1 MSLQIDGRQVWPNDK
16 DGFFSMSAGDE
27 VGMGTDH
34 SLHCGTATITLF
46 DAEDIGGADHL
57 GAEIFRDNE
66 PLGDQVRE
74 FHGQHGSIYQ
84 LTYHVIQPDVLTKK
98 FEASHSFLDP
108 VALGGSAAQAQV
120 SHEARA
126 KGIAKFF
133 AATRPLSEVHGPA
146 NENMAI
152 ALLAHFAAAAAD
164 PNFAFD
170 GVVSRIEA
178 PLALLRL
185 ERNGKVGTQLSN
197 GEYDFTLKGLMTIA
211 HRYGHLLD
219 VAGSQPGSGVRF
231 ILDQLVPVGFSGG
244 HDPSIEVFRLLP
256 ETSQL
261 PGFVNVRAPE
271 TENHLLMIETSRYLV
286 NQLLNKPIDGPGSD
300 DQKSL
305 TDWLL
310 KDLQTIAQHDF
321 LEFSARPYARMSLHA
336 LLNLYEFASEPRLRT
351 AAQNILD
358 YTFTKCAL
366 SANRGRR
373 VNPYRRHQNRIIH
386 AANFTNDLYAD
397 ECDLVTSFFLAYTG
411 MTDEQGAPARFP
423 DTKVYEA
430 LIAATSTYRPPA
442 VAYQL
447 ALDRDVPPHLHRF
460 YHGTRPQL
468 PKSGETADAGIEI
481 YYRSPSFMI
490 SAGGCFLNSGYGSDE
505 VEFNTGIGFIDKIK
519 KAWIETS
526 RAQATTLI
534 PTGVPALRFSDCIRF
549 DPYPD
554 PAINPEFKD
563 AADNVL
569 VFHTTAVNMGVNRGI
584 AAGGNLR
591 PAPHKVVLEHSMSES
606 LALACHHGGLYAAWK
621 ADNDETLSVAKVMTT
636 TAMGMDGVE
645 GVEGVVTLDGT
656 FTSDAAPALAS
667 HNGRLWL
674 AWRGSGN
681 EQLNLAFSDDDG
693 VCFHGIH
700 TFLDTS
706 DYAPALVSHGGRLYL
721 AWTGL
726 DNRLNIAKVALFG
739 SSAGAFGIEGLED
752 PVVLEESS
760 ERGPAL
766 ADHNDRLWLAWRG
779 RQSKSG
785 DEQLNLAFSDDHG
798 ATFQGTHTFDDT
810 STHAPAL
817 ASHKGRLYLAWKG
830 LDIGKL
836 NLARVTLIG
845 NTAGA
850 FGIEGL
856 EGKITFPEGTRD
868 APALVSHDDGS
879 HDNRLCLAR
888 NGPGDNPT
896 ELTYGRPHFRVSR
909 DGSFITEGPWRFLDL
924 GKFGF
929 YVAVYW
935 TPPTGQLPSLTQ
947 PLSNLAIVY
956 ATESAGSNFDTFK
969 ATLQNLNSNLPA
981 RFEYG
986 KSYEFHTPDGG
997 RFSCSFS
1004 LEDSTD
1010 KYSERVVDLDAP
1022 INNLATLPLVHGE
1035 YMRATDHVPDH
1046 VGRIEIWAPG
1056 HTDVPALVLDHQE
1069 PAKPERIDNE
1079 ASWPQLQRELTQAA
1093 LDFAAAMSNRSRNL
1107 ATELDMVGAAL
1118 AALDS
1123 VSGLERVTA
1132 PADLLLPLAR
1142 TRAANAH
1149 DATFRFLAIHD
1160 TITAV
1165 RLFPIAVDGYSDWAA
1180 QDRSSVLNIAD
1191 LLMSLSSNLA
1201 DKLLFAEA
1209 VTPARTALDVLEHFT
1224 ARTEEAAR
1232 AEETRARATF
1242 TLAFRLNAA
1251 GHPEE
1256 ALPIA
1261 EEALRLYRRLAE
1273 HDPSQAKFV
1282 DTVQQLVDS
1291 LRPPSG

>member
-1 MSLQIDGRQVWPNDK
+1 MTDSLDWH
-16 DGFFSMSAGDE
+16 F
-27 VGMGTDH
+27 
-34 SLHCGTATITLF
+34 L
-46 DAEDIGGADHL
+46 
-57 GAEIFRDNE
+57 
-66 PLGDQVRE
+66 
-74 FHGQHGSIYQ
+74 
-84 LTYHVIQPDVLTKK
+84 
-98 FEASHSFLDP
+98 LDP

-133 AATRPLSEVHGPA
+133 AATRPLDQVHGPA
-146 NENMAI
+146 NEDNVV
-152 ALLAHFAAAAAD
+152 ALLAHFAAADAD
-164 PNFAFD
+164 PNFTVD
-170 GVVSRIEA
+170 GVVSRLEA
-178 PLALLRL
+178 PQALLRL
-185 ERNGKVGTQLSN
+185 ELDGHVGSGPLGKGN
-197 GEYDFTLKGLMTIA
+197 YDFALRGLMTIA
-211 HRYGHLLD
+211 HRYGQLLD
-219 VAGSQPGSGVRF
+219 VPGSQPRSGVRF
-231 ILDQLVPVGFSGG
+231 ILDKLLPSDFSGG
-244 HDPSIEVFRLLP
+244 HNPSIDEVVVLVNDQFGTIGFP
-256 ETSQL
+256 ES
-261 PGFVNVRAPE
+261 
-271 TENHLLMIETSRYLV
+271 ENHLLMIETSRYLA
-286 NQLLNKPIDGPGSD
+286 NQLRHESIDGHVSD
-300 DQKSL
+300 NQKSL

-310 KDLQTIAQHDF
+310 THLQIIAQHDF

-336 LLNLYEFASEPRLRT
+336 LLNLYEFASEPLLRT
-351 AAQNILD
+351 VAQNILD

-366 SANRGRR
+366 SASRGRR
-373 VNPYRRHQNRIIH
+373 VNPYRRHQNRINH

-397 ECDLVTSFFLAYTG
+397 RCDTVTSFFLAYTG
-411 MTDEQGAPARFP
+411 MTDEQGVPARFP

-430 LIAATSTYRPPA
+430 MLAATSTYRPPA

-447 ALDRDVPPHLHRF
+447 ALEGDVPPHLHRF
-460 YHGTRPQL
+460 YHGIRPEL
-468 PKSGETADAGIEI
+468 PKAGNTADAGIEI
-481 YYRSPSFMI
+481 YYRSPSFMLT
-490 SAGGCFLNSGYGSDE
+490 AGGCFFNSGYGSDE
-505 VEFNTGIGFIDKIK
+505 TTFGEH
-519 KAWIETS
+519 KAWRETS
-526 RAQATTLI
+526 RAQSTTLI
-534 PTGVPALRFSDCIRF
+534 PTRVPALRFSDLIRF
-549 DPYPD
+549 DPYTD

-563 AADNVL
+563 DDENAL
-569 VFHTTAVNMGVNRGI
+569 LFHTTAVNMGVNRGI

-591 PAPHKVVLEHSMSES
+591 PAPHKVVLEHFMSES
-606 LALACHHGGLYAAWK
+606 LALASHHGRLCVAWK
-621 ADNDETLSVAKVMTT
+621 ADNDETLFVAKVMTT

-681 EQLNLAFSDDDG
+681 EELNLAFSDNDG
-693 VCFHGIH
+693 ASFQGIH
-700 TFLDTS
+700 TFTDTS
-706 DYAPALVSHGGRLYL
+706 DHAPALVSHAGRLYL
-721 AWTGL
+721 AWTGQ
-726 DNRLNIAKVALFG
+726 DKRLNIAKVALFA
-739 SSAGAFGIEGLED
+739 STAGAFGIEGLED
-752 PVVLEESS
+752 PVILDESS

-766 ADHNDRLWLAWRG
+766 ADHADKLWLAWRG
-779 RQSKSG
+779 RQAKSG
-785 DEQLNLAFSDDHG
+785 DEQLNLAFSADDG
-798 ATFQGTHTFDDT
+798 AHFQGTRTFSDT

-830 LDIGKL
+830 LNIGKV

-845 NTAGA
+845 STAGT

-879 HDNRLCLAR
+879 HDNILCLAR

-896 ELTYGRPHFRVSR
+896 ELTYGRPHFRISR

-924 GKFGF
+924 GQFGF

-935 TPPTGQLPSLTQ
+935 TPPAGQLPSQTQ

-956 ATESAGSNFDTFK
+956 ATESAGANFDTFK
-969 ATLQNLNSNLPA
+969 ATLQNLNPSLPA

-986 KSYEFHTPDGG
+986 KSYEFHAPDGG
-997 RFSCSFS
+997 HFSCSFS
-1004 LEDSTD
+1004 LEASTD
-1010 KYSERVVDLDAP
+1010 KYTERVVDLNAP
-1022 INNLATLPLVHGE
+1022 INNLATLPLVRGE
-1035 YMRATDHVPDH
+1035 YMKATDHVGH
-1046 VGRIEIWAPG
+1046 IEIWAPG

-1079 ASWPQLQRELTQAA
+1079 ASWPQLQRERAQAA

-1107 ATELDMVGAAL
+1107 ANELDLVGAAL

-1132 PADLLLPLAR
+1132 PAELLLPLAR